1 MTYIIKCC
9 NCYFD
14 LYLLEINRRPK
25 IMDLERSNLL
35 NIIRIKDMRTE
46 LKSKDGIQKQL
57 FLIDGEIVFHPC
69 FDCVYKALQIS
80 SYRNNALILAMP
92 EKNCLG
98 VTFISR
104 SCLEETNYE
113 LNRSLYISPS
123 SFCSTCQERL
133 VFYVINK
140 YFKSTDKSFIVNC

>member
-1 MTYIIKCC
+1 
-9 NCYFD
+9 
-14 LYLLEINRRPK
+14 
-25 IMDLERSNLL
+25 MDLERSNLL

-92 EKNCLG
+92 ENIALVSRLSQDPAWKKLIMNSIG
-98 VTFISR
+98 VCIFPLAHSVVRVRNVLFSMSLISI
-104 SCLEETNYE
+104 
-113 LNRSLYISPS
+113 LNQL
-123 SFCSTCQERL
+123 
-133 VFYVINK
+133 INHL
-140 YFKSTDKSFIVNC
+140 S

>member
-1 MTYIIKCC
+1 
-9 NCYFD
+9 
-14 LYLLEINRRPK
+14 
-25 IMDLERSNLL
+25 MDLERSNLL

-98 VTFISR
+98 VTFIST

-133 VFYVINK
+133 VSYVINK